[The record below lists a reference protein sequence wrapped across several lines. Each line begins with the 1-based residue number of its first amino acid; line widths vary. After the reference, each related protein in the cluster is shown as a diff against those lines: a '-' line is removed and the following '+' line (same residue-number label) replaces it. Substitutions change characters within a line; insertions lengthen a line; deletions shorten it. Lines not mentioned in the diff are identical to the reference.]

1 MLNYDFVNKKI
12 RLIQKDVDRLGSF
25 IEDKREE
32 VVSDYFKMNNIER
45 MLEKIINR
53 AIDINQHIVSR
64 KGKGDEKLGGYED
77 TFYTLVDIGVYDRE
91 FAEKIAPSAGLRN
104 RLVHEYDDI
113 NKDIVFDSAA
123 KAVELYTKY
132 CDHVLKYKG

>member
-1 MLNYDFVNKKI
+1 MLNNEFVNRKI
-12 RLIQKDVDRLGSF
+12 RLIQKDIDRLGSF
-25 IEDKREE
+25 VKEGREE
-32 VVSDYFKMNNIER
+32 VVMDYFKMNNIER

-77 TFYTLVDIGVYDRE
+77 TFYAMADIGVFEKD

-113 NKDIVFDSAA
+113 DKDIVFDSAV
-123 KAVELYTKY
+123 KAVGQYTKY
-132 CDHVLKYKG
+132 CDYTLKFIS